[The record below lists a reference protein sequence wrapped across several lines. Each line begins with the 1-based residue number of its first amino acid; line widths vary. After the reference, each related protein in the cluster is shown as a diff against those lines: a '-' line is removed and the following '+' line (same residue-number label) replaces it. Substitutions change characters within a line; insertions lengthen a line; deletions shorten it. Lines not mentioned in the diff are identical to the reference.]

1 MRPTVPAGGTDLL
14 AGLRR
19 LEEAVSALGFDLPVA
34 ERERGSELAARMRRQ
49 LNDYLL
55 PRARDLEAPL
65 CIVVGGSTGAG
76 KSTLVNSLLGRA
88 VSRAGVVRPTTVTPL
103 LLHHPDDAARVTAER
118 LLPSLAR
125 AGAGAAAAPG
135 SHEGSAPGEPP
146 ALRPVPSDAVPRGVL
161 LIDAPDIDSVSDAN
175 RALSRQLLDAAD
187 VWLFVTTANRYADA
201 VPWEILERAAARRI
215 RIAVALNRVPAG
227 EEGEILEDL
236 SRLLGERGLAPDPL
250 ITVREQRRGEDGR
263 LPEPAVAPLRAW
275 IDSLGADAGERA
287 RLAAES
293 LRGTVASLGPQVGL
307 LAAALREQVEH
318 RAWLAEEA
326 TRPCSAARA
335 RVEEAISDGALLRGE
350 VLSRWQDFVGTGK
363 LFRRLESSIG
373 RLRDRVGDYLRGGRR
388 QAASLE
394 AELETGLY
402 RVIVEQA
409 AEAAEAAQRAWHRDP
424 AGRSLL
430 AGEDLGHLPDDFPDR
445 VQRELREWQRGI
457 METMAEEGAEK
468 RQRARFLSAGL
479 NAGAVVL
486 MIVVFSMT
494 GGLTG
499 IEVGIAGGAGAL
511 GWKLLEA
518 VFGEEAVRRMAVRA
532 REDLLGRVGSLMEGR
547 AEPFLARLPQDRSGA
562 LETLLEA
569 GRTLDAASAD
579 APAVEVSRRA
589 PAADAP
595 VVEAPRGLPS
605 SGNGAEDETPNAEPT
620 PRAPSSAP
628 GGSGD
633 PEAGGALPWAREDR
647 R

>member
-14 AGLRR
+14 AGLLR

-34 ERERGSELAARMRRQ
+34 QRERGAELAARMRSQ
-49 LNDYLL
+49 LGDYLL

-88 VSRAGVVRPTTVTPL
+88 VSRAGVVRPTTLTPL
-103 LLHHPDDAARVTAER
+103 LLHHPDDAGRVTADR

-125 AGAGAAAAPG
+125 T
-135 SHEGSAPGEPP
+135 GED
-146 ALRPVPSDAVPRGVL
+146 AMLRPVPCEAVPRGVL
-161 LIDAPDIDSVSDAN
+161 LVDAPDIDSVSDAN

-201 VPWEILERAAARRI
+201 VPWEILDRAAVRRI
-215 RIAVALNRVPAG
+215 RIAVALNRVPPG

-275 IDSLGADAGERA
+275 IDSLGADAGERS

-307 LAAALREQVEH
+307 LAEALREQVEH

-326 TRPCSAARA
+326 TRPCAAART

-409 AEAAEAAQRAWHRDP
+409 AEAAEAAQRAWYRDP

-430 AGEDLGHLPDDFPDR
+430 AGEDLGHLPEDFPER

-532 REDLLGRVGSLMEGR
+532 REDLLGRVAALMEGR
-547 AEPFLARLPQDRSGA
+547 AEPFLARLPEDRSEA
-562 LETLLEA
+562 LRALLEA
-569 GRTLDAASAD
+569 GETLGAASSD
-579 APAVEVSRRA
+579 GGGSR
-589 PAADAP
+589 D
-595 VVEAPRGLPS
+595 PRPGGGLPWS
-605 SGNGAEDETPNAEPT
+605 
-620 PRAPSSAP
+620 
-628 GGSGD
+628 
-633 PEAGGALPWAREDR
+633 REER
-647 R
+647 G